1 MRPIDQAKRDE
12 LVRKALEH
20 LGRAGLADFS
30 LRGLAA
36 ELGTSARM
44 LVHYFGSKESLLA
57 LALAEH
63 RRVML
68 AAVTTEAAGDDLAA
82 AVERA
87 WQGMASAEQ
96 RPYYALM
103 FQLLAASLAE
113 DLPYID
119 QARESIAA
127 WVDRVA
133 AALGGDRIR
142 ATVIASG
149 LKGILLDFMV
159 TGDRERADAAARQL
173 AGAVCDATP
182 PGRRDRRSGAGTAAS
197 R

>member
-12 LVRKALEH
+12 LVRRTLDH

-44 LVHYFGSKESLLA
+44 LVHYFGNKENLLSLA
-57 LALAEH
+57 FAEH

-68 AAVTTEAAGDDLAA
+68 AAVSAQPAANQLPAA
-82 AVERA
+82 AERA
-87 WQGMASAEQ
+87 WRGMSSVEQ
-96 RPYYALM
+96 RPYYAVM

-113 DLPYID
+113 EHPYAE
-119 QARESIAA
+119 QARESIMA
-127 WVDRVA
+127 WVDQVA
-133 AALGGDRIR
+133 DLLGGDRVR
-142 ATVIASG
+142 ATVVASG

-159 TGDRERADAAARQL
+159 TGDRERADLAARQL
-173 AGAVCDATP
+173 IAVAF
-182 PGRRDRRSGAGTAAS
+182 RD
-197 R
+197 